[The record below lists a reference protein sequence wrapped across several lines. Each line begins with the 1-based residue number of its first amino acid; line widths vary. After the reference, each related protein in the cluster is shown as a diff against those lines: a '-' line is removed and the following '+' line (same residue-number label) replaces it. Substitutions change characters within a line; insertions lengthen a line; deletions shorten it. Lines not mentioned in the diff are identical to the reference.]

1 MTRTVYVNGDWV
13 DETEARVSIFDRG
26 FLFADAIY
34 EVTAVVGGKLVDY
47 AGHAARLK
55 RSLGALGIPM
65 PVSEEE
71 LLALHREIVA
81 RNALSDGGVYLQVS
95 RGAEDRDFYYS
106 DGLRPTFVMFT
117 QARAV
122 LDNPKWKTGIAVVT
136 VPEGRWADRQ
146 IKTVQLLYSSLAKME
161 AKRQGADDVL
171 FVEDGVV
178 TEAGSSNA
186 HIVTADGTL
195 VTRDLSNALL
205 HGITRAS
212 VLDLARAAQIRVEER
227 SFTPE
232 EARNAAEAFLTSASA
247 FVMPIVAIDGK
258 PVGDGRPGPLTARI
272 RDLYIADRLAS
283 AI

>member
-1 MTRTVYVNGDWV
+1 MTRTVYLNGDWV

-55 RSLGALGIPM
+55 RSLAALDIPM
-65 PVSEEE
+65 PVSEEA
-71 LLALHREIVA
+71 LLTLHREIVA
-81 RNALSDGGVYLQVS
+81 RNALSDGGVYLQIS
-95 RGAEDRDFYYS
+95 RGAEDRDFLYS
-106 DGLRPTFVMFT
+106 DALRPTFVMFT

-122 LDNPKWKTGIAVVT
+122 LDNPKWKTGIFVVT
-136 VPEGRWADRQ
+136 MPEGRWVNRQ

-171 FVEDGVV
+171 FTEDGVI

-186 HIVTADGTL
+186 HIVTKDGTL
-195 VTRDLSNALL
+195 VTRALSNALL

-212 VLDLARAAQIRVEER
+212 ILDLARAAQIRVEER
-227 SFTPE
+227 GFTVD
-232 EARNAAEAFLTSASA
+232 EAKNAAEVFLTSASA
-247 FVMPIVAIDGK
+247 FVMPVVAIDGQ
-258 PVGDGRPGPLTARI
+258 PVGNGKPGPLTARI
-272 RDLYIADRLAS
+272 RDLYIEDRLAN